1 MVEPLSAKK
10 ARWRVPVVPAAL
22 AVLGGAL
29 LPHPSAPVAFVA
41 AAPAGVQAAA
51 TDVQEPSLAER
62 IRQVTSRPEF
72 KHATFG
78 IDFYSLDKQKPVF
91 TINPEELFTPA
102 STTKLLTEGTAL
114 ALLGAD
120 YRFHTR
126 VYRTGPL
133 DADGTLHG
141 DLVLV
146 ASGDPNLSSRI
157 QPDGTLAFENED
169 HCYGGSYDTRPVP
182 GDPLAVLRELS
193 RQVAARGVKRIEGRV
208 LVDAT
213 LFPEGEAE
221 LGTGAIISPI
231 VVNDNIIDVTISPGA
246 TAGAPVKLQISPATA
261 YAQFTNQA
269 TTGAPESMPDIKF
282 ASDTASPDG
291 KRTVTITGT
300 VPLGKPSI
308 LFNYDVPQPTR
319 FAEIAFAQTLATEG
333 VGLTSSS
340 VAAIPDFKK
349 IASAYT
355 AGNLLAEHVSPP
367 LSEEIKV
374 TLKVSQN
381 LHASL
386 IPFLL
391 GAVLA
396 HNTKDPADAGFDRE
410 HQWLER
416 SGLDLTQASQGDG
429 AGGSEAAF
437 FTPDFVVHY
446 LAMMAR
452 RPDFSAFYQALPIL
466 GRDGTLWNIQT
477 DSPAAG
483 QIHAK
488 TGTFTAEDPLNHNL
502 MVTGKGL
509 AGYFS
514 TSSGEHMAFAAY
526 ANRVAVPLDMDSAT
540 RIVGQAL
547 GEIAT
552 DGYLAATT
560 ASGPLYD
567 VIIKNGHVIDG
578 TGNPWFAADVGIRGD
593 RIAAISKLDAAQA
606 RRVIDA
612 GGRVVAPGFIDMLG
626 QSEMSLLIDNRS
638 LSKLSQGITSEIT
651 GEGGSV
657 APEDK
662 MTLLP
667 LQPFL
672 AHYHLKV
679 DWNDLDGY
687 FARLE
692 HDGTPLN
699 LGTYVGAAQVREAVL
714 GDVDRAPT
722 PEELDRMKGLV
733 EQAMRQGAMG
743 LSTALIYPPGQYA
756 KTDEIIAL
764 AQVAARYGG
773 IYATHMRSEGQGEM
787 AALDEAFRIGHEA
800 GLPVEIFHLKV
811 SGKSRWGM
819 MPKVVARIEAER
831 ASGLN
836 VAADMYPYVAGSTAL
851 ASCLPPWVADGG
863 TAKLLER
870 LRDPTIR
877 RRIKLEMASDHPD
890 WENLYYDSGGPSG
903 VEISGVF
910 NPELK
915 KYDGMRVAEM
925 ARLQH
930 KEPLDALFDFV
941 LADNAQSGA
950 LYFMAS
956 DRDLEYGLR
965 QPWTSIGLDANELS
979 LDGPLFEPHTHPRA
993 FGSIPRFLGYWV
1005 RDHHLMSLEQAV
1017 RKITSLPAERE
1028 HLYERGL
1035 LRPGFY
1041 ADVTVFDPATI
1052 HDTATYE
1059 HPTSLSQGVDYVFVN
1074 GRLEFDH
1081 GQLSAAKAGRPLRGP
1096 GWTGKNGFPLSRE

>member
-1 MVEPLSAKK
+1 MVEPLWAGK
-10 ARWRVPVVPAAL
+10 ARWRVPVAFAAIL
-22 AVLGGAL
+22 AVFLLGASAHLATGAAR
-29 LPHPSAPVAFVA
+29 SAGAQ
-41 AAPAGVQAAA
+41 AGA
-51 TDVQEPSLAER
+51 TETQWTSLAEG

-78 IDFYSLDKQKPVF
+78 IEFYSLDKQKAVF
-91 TINPEELFTPA
+91 TLNPEELFTPA
-102 STTKLLTEGTAL
+102 STTKLLSEGAAL

-133 DADGTLHG
+133 DSDGTLRG

-146 ASGDPNLSSRI
+146 ASGDPNLSGRI

-169 HCYGGSYDTRPVP
+169 HCYGGTYDTRAVP

-193 RQVAARGVKRIEGRV
+193 HQVAARGIKRIEGRV

-221 LGTGAIISPI
+221 LGTGAIVSPI
-231 VVNDNIIDVTISPGA
+231 VVNDNIVDVTVSPGA
-246 TAGAPVKLQISPATA
+246 AAGAHVKTQISPATA
-261 YAQFTNQA
+261 YAQFINQA
-269 TTGAPESMPDIKF
+269 ATGAPDSKPDIKF

-300 VPLGKPSI
+300 MPLGKPSI

-319 FAEIAFAQTLATEG
+319 FAEVAFAETLAAEG
-333 VGLTSSS
+333 VALGKGST
-340 VAAIPDFKK
+340 VTPAEFKK
-349 IASAYT
+349 IAGAYT
-355 AGNLLAEHVSPP
+355 SENLLAEHISPP

-386 IPFLL
+386 VPFLL
-391 GAVLA
+391 GSVLA
-396 HNTKDPADAGFDRE
+396 HDAKDPADAGFDHER
-410 HQWLER
+410 QWLES

-437 FTPDFVVHY
+437 FTPDFMVHY

-452 RPDFSAFYQALPIL
+452 RPDFALFFKALPIL

-477 DSPAAG
+477 SSPATG
-483 QIHAK
+483 HVYAK
-488 TGTFTAEDPLNHNL
+488 TGTYTAEDPLNRNL

-509 AGYFS
+509 AGYF
-514 TSSGEHMAFAAY
+514 TTPSGERMAFAIY
-526 ANRVAVPLDMDSAT
+526 ANRVAVPLDMDSVT
-540 RIVGQAL
+540 RIVGQAV

-552 DGYLAATT
+552 DGYLAASS
-560 ASGPLYD
+560 AAEPLYD
-567 VIIKNGHVIDG
+567 AIIKNGHIIDG

-593 RIAAISKLDAAQA
+593 RIATIGNLDSAQA

-612 GGRVVAPGFIDMLG
+612 RGLVVAPGFIDMLG
-626 QSEMSLLIDNRS
+626 QSEISLLIDSRS

-651 GEGGSV
+651 GEGGSI
-657 APEDK
+657 APQNEL
-662 MTLLP
+662 TLLP
-667 LQPFL
+667 VQPFL
-672 AHYHLKV
+672 ARYHLKV
-679 DWNDLDGY
+679 DWTDLEGY
-687 FARLE
+687 FTRLE
-692 HDGTPLN
+692 RDGTPLN
-699 LGTYVGAAQVREAVL
+699 LGTYVGAAQVREAIL

-722 PEELDRMKGLV
+722 SEDLDRMKGLV

-773 IYATHMRSEGQGEM
+773 IYATHMRSEGAGEM

-811 SGKSRWGM
+811 SGRSRWGS

-831 ASGLN
+831 AAGLN
-836 VAADMYPYVAGSTAL
+836 VAADMYPYLAGATAL

-863 TAKLLER
+863 PPKLLER
-870 LRDPTIR
+870 LRDPAIR
-877 RRIKLEMASDHPD
+877 KKIKLEMASDHPD
-890 WENLYYDSGGPSG
+890 WENLYYDSGGASG

-910 NPELK
+910 SPDLK
-915 KYDGMRVAEM
+915 RYDGMRVAEM
-925 ARLQH
+925 ARLEH

-941 LADNAQSGA
+941 LADSAQTGA
-950 LYFMAS
+950 LYFIAS
-956 DRDLEYGLR
+956 DQDLEYGLR

-979 LDGPLFEPHTHPRA
+979 PDGPLFEPHTHPRA
-993 FGSIPRFLGYWV
+993 FGSMPRFLGYWV
-1005 RDHHLMSLEQAV
+1005 RDHQLMSLEQAV

-1052 HDTATYE
+1052 RDTASYE
-1059 HPTSLSQGVDYVFVN
+1059 HPVSLSKGVAYVFVN
-1074 GRLEFDH
+1074 GQLEFDH
-1081 GQLSAAKAGRPLRGP
+1081 GQLTGTKAGRALRGS
-1096 GWTGKNGFPLSRE
+1096 GWTAKTAEMSQSRQ

>member
-1 MVEPLSAKK
+1 MAQLHLAWKG
-10 ARWRVPVVPAAL
+10 RWRAPTMW
-22 AVLGGAL
+22 AVLAANL
-29 LPHPSAPVAFVA
+29 L
-41 AAPAGVQAAA
+41 VQASARVAPRATRAA
-51 TDVQEPSLAER
+51 SAQTTSTGAQELSLAER

-78 IDFYSLDKQKPVF
+78 IEFYSLDKQKAVF
-91 TINPEELFTPA
+91 ALNPEEFFTPA

-133 DADGTLHG
+133 EPDGTLRG

-146 ASGDPNLSSRI
+146 AGGDPNLSGRI

-169 HCYGGSYDTRPVP
+169 HCYGGSYDTRAVP
-182 GDPLAVLRELS
+182 GDPLAVLRELAH
-193 RQVAARGVKRIEGRV
+193 QVAAKGVRRIEGRV

-221 LGTGAIISPI
+221 LGTGAIVSPI
-231 VVNDNIIDVTISPGA
+231 VVNDNIIDVTVSPGA
-246 TAGAPVKLQISPATA
+246 ATGAPVKLQISPYTA
-261 YAQFTNQA
+261 YAQFINET
-269 TTGAPESMPDIKF
+269 TTGPPGSTPDVRF
-282 ASDTASPDG
+282 ASDRASPDG
-291 KRTVTITGT
+291 KRTVTVTGS
-300 VPLGKPSI
+300 VPVGKPSI
-308 LFNYDVPQPTR
+308 LFNYDVPQPRR
-319 FAEIAFAQTLATEG
+319 FAEIALAQTLSAEG
-333 VGLTSSS
+333 IGLASSGV
-340 VAAIPDFKK
+340 VAAPDFKK

-355 AGNLLAEHVSPP
+355 PANLMAEHVSPT

-386 IPFLL
+386 IPFLI
-391 GAVLA
+391 GAVVA
-396 HNTKDPADAGFDRE
+396 HDVKDPEDAGFYRE
-410 HQWLER
+410 RQWLER
-416 SGLDLTQASQGDG
+416 SDLDLSQASQGDG

-437 FTPDFVVHY
+437 FTPDFMVHY

-452 RPDFSAFYQALPIL
+452 RPDFSSFFHALPIL

-477 DSPAAG
+477 GSPAAG
-483 QIHAK
+483 QVHAK
-488 TGTFTAEDPLNHNL
+488 TGTYTAEDPLNHDL

-509 AGYFS
+509 AGYF
-514 TSSGEHMAFAAY
+514 TTPSGEHMAFAIY
-526 ANRVAVPLDMDSAT
+526 ANRVAVPLEMDSAT

-547 GEIAT
+547 GEIAV
-552 DGYLAATT
+552 DGYFAASTT
-560 ASGPLYD
+560 AAPRYD
-567 VIIKNGHVIDG
+567 VIIKNGRIIDG
-578 TGNPWFAADVGIRGD
+578 TGNPWFAGDVGIRGD
-593 RIAAISKLDAAQA
+593 RIAAIGKLDASQA

-612 GGRVVAPGFIDMLG
+612 TGLVVAPGFIDMLG
-626 QSEMSLLIDNRS
+626 QSETSLLIDNRS

-651 GEGGSV
+651 GEGGSI
-657 APEDK
+657 APQDDL
-662 MTLLP
+662 TLLP

-679 DWNDLDGY
+679 DWTDLDGY
-687 FARLE
+687 FERLE

-733 EQAMRQGAMG
+733 DQAMRQGAMG

-756 KTDEIIAL
+756 KTDEIVAL

-811 SGKSRWGM
+811 SGKSRWGS
-819 MPKVVARIEAER
+819 MPKVVARIDAER
-831 ASGLN
+831 EQGLN
-836 VAADMYPYVAGSTAL
+836 VAADMYPYVAGATAL
-851 ASCLPPWVADGG
+851 ASCLPPWAADGG
-863 TAKLLER
+863 PAKLLER
-870 LRDPTIR
+870 LRDPAIL

-910 NPELK
+910 NPDLK
-915 KYDGMRVAEM
+915 KYDGKTVAEM
-925 ARLQH
+925 ARLEH

-941 LADNAQSGA
+941 LADNAQTGA
-950 LYFMAS
+950 LYFIAS
-956 DRDLEYGLR
+956 DHDLEYGLR
-965 QPWTSIGLDANELS
+965 QPWTSIGLDANEMS

-993 FGSIPRFLGYWV
+993 FGSMPRFLGYWV
-1005 RDHHLMSLEQAV
+1005 RGHHLMPLEQAV

-1052 HDTATYE
+1052 RDTATYE
-1059 HPTSLSQGVDYVFVN
+1059 HPASLSQGVDYVFVN
-1074 GRLEFDH
+1074 GQLEFDH
-1081 GQLSAAKAGRPLRGP
+1081 GQLTGVKVGRALRGP
-1096 GWTGKNGFPLSRE
+1096 GWAGRSSGMPPQ

>member
-1 MVEPLSAKK
+1 VL
-10 ARWRVPVVPAAL
+10 AAA
-22 AVLGGAL
+22 AVLVDVLLLAGSTCLVTGAARAGGAQSG
-29 LPHPSAPVAFVA
+29 PKA
-41 AAPAGVQAAA
+41 VQG
-51 TDVQEPSLAER
+51 PSLAES

-72 KHATFG
+72 NHATFG
-78 IDFYSLDKQKPVF
+78 IEFYSLDKQKPVF
-91 TINPEELFTPA
+91 TLNPEELFTPA

-126 VYRTGPL
+126 VYRNSPL
-133 DADGTLHG
+133 EGDGTLHG
-141 DLVLV
+141 DIVLV
-146 ASGDPNLSSRI
+146 ASGDPNLSGRI

-169 HCYGGSYDTRPVP
+169 HCYGGTYDTRAVP
-182 GDPLAVLRELS
+182 GDPLAVLRELA
-193 RQVAARGVKRIEGRV
+193 RQVAAHGVKRIDGRV
-208 LVDAT
+208 RVDAT

-221 LGTGAIISPI
+221 LGTGAIVSPI
-231 VVNDNIIDVTISPGA
+231 VVNDNIIDVTVTPGA
-246 TAGAPVKLQISPATA
+246 TAGAPVKLQVSPATA
-261 YAQFTNQA
+261 YAQFINQA
-269 TTGAPESMPDIKF
+269 TTGMPDSRPDIKF

-319 FAEIAFAQTLATEG
+319 FAEIAFAQTLAEAG
-333 VGLTSSS
+333 IGLTTNS
-340 VAAIPDFKK
+340 AAVQPDFKK
-349 IASAYT
+349 IAGAYSAQ
-355 AGNLLAEHVSPP
+355 NLLAEHVSPP

-386 IPFLL
+386 VPFLL

-396 HNTKDPADAGFDRE
+396 HDTKDPAAAGFDHER
-410 HQWLER
+410 HWLES
-416 SGLDLTQASQGDG
+416 SGLDLRQASQGDG

-437 FTPDFVVHY
+437 FTPDFMVHY

-452 RPDFSAFYQALPIL
+452 RPDFSSFFKALPIL
-466 GRDGTLWNIQT
+466 GHDGTLWNIQT
-477 DSPAAG
+477 TSPAAG
-483 QIHAK
+483 KVFAK
-488 TGTFTAEDPLNHNL
+488 TGTYTAEDPLNRNL

-509 AGYFS
+509 AGYF
-514 TSSGEHMAFAAY
+514 TTPAGEHMAFAAY
-526 ANRVAVPLDMDSAT
+526 VNRVAVPLDMDSAT
-540 RIVGQAL
+540 RVVGQAV
-547 GEIAT
+547 GEIAAAGYVDT
-552 DGYLAATT
+552 DTAA
-560 ASGPLYD
+560 APLYD
-567 VIIKNGHVIDG
+567 VIIKNGRIIDG
-578 TGNPWFAADVGIRGD
+578 TGNPWFGADLGIRGD
-593 RIAAISKLDAAQA
+593 RIAAIGKLGGDQA

-612 GGRVVAPGFIDMLG
+612 SGLVVGPGFIDMLG
-626 QSEMSLLIDNRS
+626 QSETSLLIDNRS

-651 GEGGSV
+651 GEGGSI
-657 APEDK
+657 APQNEL
-662 MTLLP
+662 TLLP
-667 LQPFL
+667 MQPFL
-672 AHYHLKV
+672 TRYHLKV

-692 HDGTPLN
+692 QGGTPLN
-699 LGTYVGAAQVREAVL
+699 LGTYVGAAQVRQAVL

-722 PEELDRMKGLV
+722 AEELEGMKGLV

-756 KTDEIIAL
+756 KTDELIAL
-764 AQVAARYGG
+764 ARVAARYGG

-811 SGKSRWGM
+811 SGKSRWGS
-819 MPKVVARIEAER
+819 MPKVVARIETER
-831 ASGLN
+831 AGGLN
-836 VAADMYPYVAGSTAL
+836 VAADMYPYIAGATAL
-851 ASCLPPWVADGG
+851 SSCLPPWVADGG
-863 TAKLLER
+863 PAKLLER
-870 LRDPTIR
+870 LREPAIR
-877 RRIKLEMASDHPD
+877 KKITLAMASDHLD
-890 WENLYYDSGGPSG
+890 WENLYYDSGGATG

-910 NPELK
+910 NPDLK

-925 ARLQH
+925 ARLEH
-930 KEPLDALFDFV
+930 KEPLEALLDFV
-941 LADNAQSGA
+941 LADNAQTGA
-950 LYFMAS
+950 LYFIAS
-956 DRDLEYGLR
+956 DQDLEYGLR
-965 QPWTSIGLDANELS
+965 QPFTSIGLDANELS

-993 FGSIPRFLGYWV
+993 FGSMPRFLGYWA

-1041 ADVTVFDPATI
+1041 ADVTVFNPSTI
-1052 HDTATYE
+1052 RDTATYE

-1074 GRLEFDH
+1074 GQLEFDH
-1081 GQLSAAKAGRPLRGP
+1081 GQLTSAYAGRALRGQ
-1096 GWTGKNGFPLSRE
+1096 GWTGRNTGSSQSQR